1 MKKLLLNLIIILII
15 FTLPSAVWAQKKKGV
30 SQKVATT
37 EAPKMMSS
45 SMTYD
50 TSLYNSMQWR
60 NIGPFRGGRSCTVT
74 GVPGKPNLYYFGS
87 TGGGVWKTDNG
98 GNTWKNISDGYFG
111 GSIGAVAVSAS
122 DPNVIYVGGG
132 EETVRGNVSFGY
144 GVWKSEDAG
153 TTWNSLGLD
162 KTRFIGRIR
171 IHPTNPDIVYVAAIG
186 NIFAAH
192 QDRGVFKSMDGGKS
206 WKKVLYIND
215 TAGVVDLCL
224 DPNNPRIMYAS
235 SWSIRRTPYSL
246 ESVDPAPHCG
256 NLPTVAKPG
265 PIFPPIKDCRKGP
278 GVSVESAY
286 PLSILIAFMR
296 S

>member
-1 MKKLLLNLIIILII
+1 MIPVSGQLH
-15 FTLPSAVWAQKKKGV
+15 AVAQYWAFPEV
-30 SQKVATT
+30 DDP
-37 EAPKMMSS
+37 AP
-45 SMTYD
+45 
-50 TSLYNSMQWR
+50 
-60 NIGPFRGGRSCTVT
+60 VT

-153 TTWNSLGLD
+153 TTGNSLGLD

-215 TAGVVDLCL
+215 S
-224 DPNNPRIMYAS
+224 RS
-235 SWSIRRTPYSL
+235 SGP
-246 ESVDPAPHCG
+246 
-256 NLPTVAKPG
+256 LPG
-265 PIFPPIKDCRKGP
+265 
-278 GVSVESAY
+278 SQ
-286 PLSILIAFMR
+286 
-296 S
+296 